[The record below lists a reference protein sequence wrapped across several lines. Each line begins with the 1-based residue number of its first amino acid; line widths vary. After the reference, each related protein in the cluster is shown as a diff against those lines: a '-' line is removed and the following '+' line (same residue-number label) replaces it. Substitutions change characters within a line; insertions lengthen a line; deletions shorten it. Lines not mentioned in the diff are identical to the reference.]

1 MRPTFFCCFSHAGSS
16 NPSRSHSSSSSIYPS
31 YSCSDIFL
39 VLRGMKSLSKWQNCC
54 YPVGKLSLLVFLHGA
69 SVPPRQ
75 RSQSRDHFR
84 RFYSVC
90 FAWTIG
96 TSLMWIS
103 RGEADLIYNVIA
115 DKASLQST
123 DSDYICIIISLHF
136 YYEFLI

>member
-84 RFYSVC
+84 RFIR
-90 FAWTIG
+90 FA
-96 TSLMWIS
+96 S
-103 RGEADLIYNVIA
+103 RELSELLLCVNKPRWGGSNIA
-115 DKASLQST
+115 DKAS
-123 DSDYICIIISLHF
+123 
-136 YYEFLI
+136 YYNQLIQIMHYNFITFLLRILNIK

>member
-39 VLRGMKSLSKWQNCC
+39 FYEVWKASRNGKIVAIQLVNSPCLYFYMGLLFHPARGRNHVITSGGLFGLLRVNYRNFS
-54 YPVGKLSLLVFLHGA
+54 YV
-69 SVPPRQ
+69 
-75 RSQSRDHFR
+75 
-84 RFYSVC
+84 
-90 FAWTIG
+90 
-96 TSLMWIS
+96 WIS